1 MLSLS
6 LGMAGGLVLPQ
17 PIPREAIRRY
27 GRTLRLS
34 GEELA
39 DFVEIV
45 SCIDD
50 FWVATEQRKQTEA
63 AVRAAR
69 GMSRQR

>member
-6 LGMAGGLVLPQ
+6 FGMAGGLMLPQ

-27 GRTLRLS
+27 GRVLRLS

-45 SCIDD
+45 SRIDD

-69 GMSRQR
+69 GTSRQR

>member
-17 PIPREAIRRY
+17 PIPREAMRRY

-45 SCIDD
+45 AAIDD
-50 FWVATEQRKQTEA
+50 FWVVTEQRKQTDA
-63 AVRAAR
+63 AVRAAG

>member
-6 LGMAGGLVLPQ
+6 LGMGGGLVLPQ
-17 PIPREAIRRY
+17 KMPREAIRRH
-27 GRTLRLS
+27 GRALRLS

-45 SCIDD
+45 SGIDD
-50 FWVATEQRKQTEA
+50 FWVVTEQRKQTDA

>member
-17 PIPREAIRRY
+17 PIPCEAIRRY

-34 GEELA
+34 GEELV
-39 DFVEIV
+39 DFV
-45 SCIDD
+45 
-50 FWVATEQRKQTEA
+50 
-63 AVRAAR
+63 
-69 GMSRQR
+69 

>member
-1 MLSLS
+1 VSLS

-17 PIPREAIRRY
+17 PIPREAIRRH
-27 GRTLRLS
+27 GRALRLC

-45 SCIDD
+45 SGIDD
-50 FWVATEQRKQTEA
+50 FWVATEQRKQTDA

>member
-6 LGMAGGLVLPQ
+6 LGMGGGLVLPQ
-17 PIPREAIRRY
+17 KMPREAIRRH
-27 GRTLRLS
+27 GRALRLS

-45 SCIDD
+45 SGIDD
-50 FWVATEQRKQTEA
+50 FWVTTN
-63 AVRAAR
+63 
-69 GMSRQR
+69 